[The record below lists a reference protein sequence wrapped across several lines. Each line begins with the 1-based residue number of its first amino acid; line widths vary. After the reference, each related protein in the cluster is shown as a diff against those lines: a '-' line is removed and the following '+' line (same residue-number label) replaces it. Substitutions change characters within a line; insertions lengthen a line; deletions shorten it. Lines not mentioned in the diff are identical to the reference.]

1 MRIAVGA
8 LLFEGNSFSA
18 RTEGVDAF
26 ERTYL
31 FSGENIFKLR
41 GGNVEV
47 SGALSVLDHE
57 GVDIL
62 PLIAGHGGAGGRITD
77 EAYETLVERMLAR
90 LAGTKVDG
98 VYLALHGA
106 MACETIER
114 PEVQLLRRLRAIV
127 GDIPIVISLDLHA
140 SVDAELVGLC
150 DAIVCY
156 QTYPHDDA
164 FETGARA
171 AGLLLKALGGT
182 TFRMAYRKLALMIT
196 PTMGG
201 TRTSPA
207 MREFYKACRALE
219 STPGI
224 ASVSYFMLTG
234 WLDLPDGGSGFLIV
248 ADDPAVDLDAELE
261 RLCDRM
267 WQLRQHFVPT
277 VVSLTSVVE
286 ETRALP
292 MRPVIMSD
300 MSDAVGAG
308 ACGDSAGALAEYL
321 ATGCEAPLLA
331 QLSDPETVEIAR
343 AAGVGSTVT
352 VALGNKIEHRNGPP
366 LELTAEIVSLHD
378 GVFYYSGGVMGGVP
392 GQLGPSVVLRSGPA
406 TVLVTSRSAYE
417 YGYEQYTMAGLDPL
431 DFKYVL
437 VKNPM
442 NFRQAFA
449 WAPRLYAL
457 DRPGAACA
465 DLTVYDWEK
474 CIRPFF
480 PLDDAETP
488 IYRH

>member
-1 MRIAVGA
+1 MQIAVGA
-8 LLFEGNSFSA
+8 FLFEGNSFSP
-18 RTEGVDAF
+18 RTEGLEAF
-26 ERTYL
+26 ERTY
-31 FSGENIFKLR
+31 FFAGDDIFKLR

-57 GVDIL
+57 KVEIL
-62 PLIAGHGGAGGRITD
+62 PLIATHGGAGGRITD
-77 EAYETLVERMLAR
+77 AAYETLVERLLAP
-90 LAGTKVDG
+90 LAGKKVDG
-98 VYLALHGA
+98 VYLSLHGA
-106 MACETIER
+106 MACETIQQ

-127 GDIPIVISLDLHA
+127 GDVPVVISLDLHA
-140 SVDAELVGLC
+140 SVDADLVGLC

-171 AGLLLKALGGT
+171 AGLLLKALRGT
-182 TFRMAYRKLALMIT
+182 RFRMAYRKLALMIT

-207 MREFYKACRALE
+207 MRELYKTCRALE
-219 STPGI
+219 LTPGI
-224 ASVSYFMLTG
+224 VSASYFMLTG
-234 WLDLPDGGSGFLIV
+234 WLDLPDGGSGFLLV
-248 ADDPAVDLDAELE
+248 ADDPAVDLDVELE
-261 RLCDRM
+261 RLCERM

-286 ETRALP
+286 QTASLP
-292 MRPVIMSD
+292 IRPVIMSD

-321 ATGCEAPLLA
+321 ATGCDQPLLA
-331 QLSDPETVEIAR
+331 QLSDPEAVETAR
-343 AAGVGSTVT
+343 AAGIGGTVK
-352 VALGNKIEHRNGPP
+352 VALGNKIERRNGPP
-366 LELTAEIVSLHD
+366 LELTAQVVSLHD
-378 GVFYYSGGVMGGVP
+378 GVFYYSGGVMGGAP

-406 TVLVTSRSAYE
+406 TMLVTSQSAYE

-474 CIRPFF
+474 CARPFF